1 MKDKRSISETEINAF
16 KKEGSTV
23 ESSIVKKLFEQN
35 IILWKL
41 MVQSKE
47 TLQKGLKSLLEDCCR
62 KKSYQFQIEIKMLQH
77 LAFSMTKL

>member
-1 MKDKRSISETEINAF
+1 MKDKRSISGTEINAF

-23 ESSIVKKLFEQN
+23 ESSIVNKLFEQN

-47 TLQKGLKSLLEDCCR
+47 TLQKRLKSPLEDC
-62 KKSYQFQIEIKMLQH
+62 
-77 LAFSMTKL
+77 

>member
-1 MKDKRSISETEINAF
+1 MKDKRSISGTEINAF

-35 IILWKL
+35 ILWKL

-47 TLQKGLKSLLEDCCR
+47 TLQKRLKSLLEDC
-62 KKSYQFQIEIKMLQH
+62 
-77 LAFSMTKL
+77 

>member
-35 IILWKL
+35 ILWKL

-47 TLQKGLKSLLEDCCR
+47 TLQKRLKSLLEDC
-62 KKSYQFQIEIKMLQH
+62 
-77 LAFSMTKL
+77 

>member
-23 ESSIVKKLFEQN
+23 ESSIVNKLFEQN

-47 TLQKGLKSLLEDCCR
+47 TLQKRLKSLLEDC
-62 KKSYQFQIEIKMLQH
+62 
-77 LAFSMTKL
+77 

>member
-1 MKDKRSISETEINAF
+1 MKDKRSISGTEINAF

-23 ESSIVKKLFEQN
+23 ESSIVNKLFEQN

-47 TLQKGLKSLLEDCCR
+47 TLQKRLKSLLEDC
-62 KKSYQFQIEIKMLQH
+62 
-77 LAFSMTKL
+77 